1 MRQIPRSR
9 DVGNVRARNMR
20 SVPTT
25 RTGPAT
31 VWREDQRLCCAVGF
45 GAQNTTFCT
54 AGQRPHADL
63 QSAQNGGYRVSRD
76 RQAVT
81 VCNEMPVPE
90 LASQVSRG
98 PVPADRS
105 RHGERHHGIVIIG
118 RGLRSS
124 LSP

>member
-1 MRQIPRSR
+1 
-9 DVGNVRARNMR
+9 MR

-81 VCNEMPVPE
+81 VCNEMPVPG
-90 LASQVSRG
+90 AGKSGVPRG
-98 PVPADRS
+98 RS
-105 RHGERHHGIVIIG
+105 RPTGAVTANVTTA
-118 RGLRSS
+118 S
-124 LSP
+124 